1 MVQPISTTYTTV
13 INFRGGATVILN
25 KAFYCIATFFGCHSI
40 YYIISETGTVTLGSP
55 LYRHFFPPLP
65 PADISRDLFPEHNYT
80 YHFHSQEHGKVC
92 FQQKGDLK
100 AIKILKLKLVSNC
113 MMALNHQG

>member
-65 PADISRDLFPEHNYT
+65 PADKSRDF
-80 YHFHSQEHGKVC
+80 
-92 FQQKGDLK
+92 
-100 AIKILKLKLVSNC
+100 VS
-113 MMALNHQG
+113 